1 MSTGEGLNIQTR
13 RSPAGECD
21 STPPTNG
28 ATSHSAG
35 QQRAGQAGRW
45 SGIAVAAHVPAF
57 CRWLTPAL
65 EMANLAAAHVQP
77 PSPVGWTCLPRLAT
91 RVPAANTGSVP
102 AAREFT
108 IATLR
113 RWGVTERGEDIA
125 TVMCELLT
133 NALQHAL
140 PDSRDTPPPSP
151 IRLGLLQPGA
161 CVLCA
166 VADPS
171 ERAPVPKTPN
181 DLAETGRG
189 LHIVCALSDM
199 WGYTTPSEQGK
210 IVWAVFSP
218 RPVPPRQTATWA
230 A

>member
-1 MSTGEGLNIQTR
+1 MSTGEGLNIQ
-13 RSPAGECD
+13 
-21 STPPTNG
+21 
-28 ATSHSAG
+28 
-35 QQRAGQAGRW
+35 AGRW
-45 SGIAVAAHVPAF
+45 SDIAAAAHLPAF

-65 EMANLAAAHVQP
+65 EMADLAAGQVPEP
-77 PSPVGWTCLPRLAT
+77 PYTAAGWTCLPRLAT
-91 RVPAANTGSVP
+91 RIPAANTGSVP

-108 IATLR
+108 VATLR
-113 RWGVTERGEDIA
+113 RWGVTGRSEDIA

-140 PDSRDTPPPSP
+140 PNSRGTPPPSP

-171 ERAPVPKTPN
+171 ERLPVPKTP
-181 DLAETGRG
+181 DSFAETGRG

-199 WGYTTPSEQGK
+199 WGYTTPSEHGK
-210 IVWAVFSP
+210 VVWAMFSA
-218 RPVPPRQTATWA
+218 RPVPPPRTAVWA